1 MMGQAGN
8 DVTYFLEENLLLGDS
23 YSQMLELEIT
33 LLFPGQDVSVANP
46 RK

>member
-8 DVTYFLEENLLLGDS
+8 DVTYFLEENVLLGDS
-23 YSQMLELEIT
+23 YSQMSELEIT
-33 LLFPGQDVSVANP
+33 LLFPCQDVSVADP